1 MDANT
6 ALLVFSAIYGVYFF
20 WRMQA
25 LSAHVD
31 TSNWKL
37 PAVVFFSVAGLAL
50 LVAPGVAGFVCT
62 LLLVLL
68 VIVPVQGFRL
78 LSRLQYEQRFITL
91 LRVHTVLRYLH
102 PLPNWGVQQTLFQ
115 ALAHEQ
121 RGELSEARQ
130 LLRTLKDDPASPVAV
145 TAAAYYYRID
155 GQWEEAL
162 RWLEG
167 YFYRKPA
174 ERSSPGGAYSLMRI
188 YGELGDLNQ
197 MWGTLERSWGGLAST
212 GNLPVALLVACAFS
226 GRPDL
231 VEKLSGSALAMFPS
245 WGKALWRGVAHFAA
259 GEATDARQWLDS
271 SLAQAAPGYRP
282 QIERRLTQPP
292 VLAAPALSDASR
304 STLDK
309 AETLLR
315 QFEGLRRSQS
325 RVAWVTYSLIAVN
338 VGVFLYTFLQGAES
352 NLRVLLDVGALA
364 PLLVIRDAEWW
375 RLLTSMFLHGSL
387 LHLTF
392 NMLALNAVGP
402 MVEGVLGR
410 VRYALVY
417 FGAGLGAGAF
427 VTLLYQLRLLPG
439 VTAGTLFVGA
449 SGAIMGIFGATA
461 AILLRDWA
469 LHRTPMARERL
480 LQLAVI
486 FGLQLLFDLSGL
498 MRTSLHAHLGGA
510 ILGLVLGLL
519 LQWTLARA
527 TPIARTAPHSE
538 GMSKEG

>member
-6 ALLVFSAIYGVYFF
+6 ALLVFSAVYGVYFF
-20 WRMQA
+20 WRIQVV
-25 LSAHVD
+25 SAHVD

-50 LVAPGVAGFVCT
+50 LAFPSVAGFVSAI
-62 LLLVLL
+62 LLVLL
-68 VIVPVQGFRL
+68 VIIPVQGFRL
-78 LSRLQYEQRFITL
+78 LSRLQYSQQFTTL
-91 LRVHTVLRYLH
+91 LRLHTVLRYLH
-102 PLPNWGVQQTLFQ
+102 PIPNWEVQQALFQ

-121 RGELSEARQ
+121 RGEWEQARQ
-130 LLRTLKDDPASPVAV
+130 LLSTLKDDPSSPVAA

-231 VEKLSGSALAMFPS
+231 VEKLSGGALAMFPA

-259 GEATDARQWLDS
+259 GEATDAREWLDL

-282 QIERRLTQPP
+282 QIERRLAQPP
-292 VLAAPALSDASR
+292 VLATHALSDASR
-304 STLDK
+304 STLGK

-315 QFEGLRRSQS
+315 QFEGLRRTRS
-325 RVAWVTYSLIAVN
+325 RFAWATYSLIAFN
-338 VGVFLYTFLQGAES
+338 VGVFLYTFTQGAES
-352 NLRVLLDVGALA
+352 SLRVLLDLGALV
-364 PLLVIRDAEWW
+364 PLLVIRDGEWW
-375 RLLTSMFLHGSL
+375 RLLTSMFLHGGL

-402 MVEGVLGR
+402 MVESTLGR
-410 VRYALVY
+410 LRYALVY

-449 SGAIMGIFGATA
+449 SGAIMGVFGATA
-461 AILLRDWA
+461 AILLRDW
-469 LHRTPMARERL
+469 LRHRTPLARERL
-480 LQLAVI
+480 LQLALI

-519 LQWTLARA
+519 LQLTLTRA
-527 TPIARTAPHSE
+527 EPVARTE
-538 GMSKEG
+538 